1 MTDTDAPQASP
12 TRPGRGRSLA
22 AALIF
27 ALAVV
32 LTPVAIIGHWGHQTV
47 TDSERYIATV
57 GPLAYS
63 EEVQDSLSVFLTD
76 KIQEQINPG
85 QLVTDIFGDLL
96 EERPSLRLIVP
107 VIAGAIDSL
116 ISEVVDRL
124 VRSEQFEQLW
134 NFANVKA
141 QEALMRILDGEG
153 GGAISMYG
161 DEVVLDTGVL
171 IDQIKQGLVDRG
183 LGIAANIEI
192 PQAETRIV
200 LLEAPQV
207 AQLRTIYSLASP
219 ILALILYVVA
229 ALYVVAILVA
239 MRRPR
244 MVAWTGGALIVV
256 NGLLLVGLSI
266 GQGAFTNTLAGTPFG
281 PASDVFYTTLLA
293 FLTTSATVG
302 VIIGVVLL
310 VTGWFLSQARAA
322 VEVRAGTRRA
332 VTAIGSVLPEGPI
345 VDVAPAVANNARWL
359 RIGIA
364 VLFTIIVVA
373 GTNVS
378 VARTIWA
385 IVIAAIL
392 LLVVHVI
399 ATQADRATPK
409 AVAA

>member
-1 MTDTDAPQASP
+1 MTATETPQAAP
-12 TRPGRGRSLA
+12 ARPGRGRSIA
-22 AALIF
+22 ATIIF
-27 ALAVV
+27 ILAVV

-47 TDSERYIATV
+47 TDSERYIETV

-63 EEVQDSLSVFLTD
+63 EEVQDSIATFVTD
-76 KIQEQINPG
+76 KIQEQINPD

-96 EERPSLRLIVP
+96 EERPTLKLIVP

-116 ISEVVDRL
+116 IREVVDRV

-134 NFANVKA
+134 NAANVGAQKA
-141 QEALMRILDGEG
+141 MLAILEGNNDG
-153 GGAISMYG
+153 AVRMDG
-161 DEVVLDTGVL
+161 DEVVLDTNVL
-171 IDQIKQGLVDRG
+171 IEEVKKGLVDRG
-183 LGIAANIEI
+183 FGFAANISI
-192 PQAETRIV
+192 PQSDTKIV

-207 AQLRTIYSLASP
+207 AQLQSIYALASP
-219 ILALILYVVA
+219 ILAVILYVVA

-239 MRRPR
+239 RRRPR
-244 MVAWTGGALIVV
+244 MVAWTGGALVVV
-256 NGLLLVGLSI
+256 NAALLIGLSI

-281 PASDVFYTTLLA
+281 PASDVFYTTLLY
-293 FLTTSATVG
+293 FLTNSATVG
-302 VIIGVVLL
+302 LILGVVLL
-310 VTGWFLSQARAA
+310 VTGWFLSQAKAA

-332 VTAIGSVLPEGPI
+332 MTAIGSVLPEGPI
-345 VDVAPAVANNARWL
+345 VDVAPAVAKNARWL

-399 ATQADRATPK
+399 STQADRATPK
-409 AVAA
+409 AVSA

>member
-1 MTDTDAPQASP
+1 
-12 TRPGRGRSLA
+12 
-22 AALIF
+22 
-27 ALAVV
+27 
-32 LTPVAIIGHWGHQTV
+32 V
-47 TDSERYIATV
+47 TDSERYIETV

-63 EEVQDSLSVFLTD
+63 EEVQDSIATFVTD
-76 KIQEQINPG
+76 KIQEQINPD

-96 EERPSLRLIVP
+96 EERPTLKLIVP

-116 ISEVVDRL
+116 IREVVDRV

-134 NFANVKA
+134 NAANVGAQKA
-141 QEALMRILDGEG
+141 MLAILEGNNDG
-153 GGAISMYG
+153 AVRMDG
-161 DEVVLDTGVL
+161 DEVVLDTNVL
-171 IDQIKQGLVDRG
+171 IEEVKKGLVDRG
-183 LGIAANIEI
+183 FGFAANISI
-192 PQAETRIV
+192 PQSDTKIV

-207 AQLRTIYSLASP
+207 AQLQSIYALASP
-219 ILALILYVVA
+219 ILAVILYVVA

-239 MRRPR
+239 RRRPR
-244 MVAWTGGALIVV
+244 MVAWTGGALVVV
-256 NGLLLVGLSI
+256 NAALLIGLSI

-281 PASDVFYTTLLA
+281 PASDVFYTTLLY
-293 FLTTSATVG
+293 FLTNSATVG
-302 VIIGVVLL
+302 LILGVVLL
-310 VTGWFLSQARAA
+310 VTGWFLSQAKAA

-332 VTAIGSVLPEGPI
+332 MTAIGSVLPEGPI
-345 VDVAPAVANNARWL
+345 VDVAPAVAKNARWL

-399 ATQADRATPK
+399 STQADRATPK
-409 AVAA
+409 AVSA